1 MAEAVS
7 RMVSLSLR
15 SAVDPKDVVKQLR
28 GITDMP
34 AWDQGQLIR
43 SVPDAIALV
52 LDDVIAADTELQPDD
67 AGQLTMLEQPTA
79 IVGTRHA
86 VGAAGRRNV
95 PSHNGD
101 GRDAKPQGCARTA
114 SRHWPT
120 KRAASSATPA
130 ASANAEA
137 DVGNNMKDRSLYYGD
152 CLGKEMNRTKRS
164 A

>member
-1 MAEAVS
+1 MTADPSRCSQLTAKPGGNDAAMAEAVS

-52 LDDVIAADTELQPDD
+52 LYDVIAASELQRDD
-67 AGQLTMLEQPTA
+67 
-79 IVGTRHA
+79 
-86 VGAAGRRNV
+86 
-95 PSHNGD
+95 
-101 GRDAKPQGCARTA
+101 
-114 SRHWPT
+114 
-120 KRAASSATPA
+120 PA
-130 ASANAEA
+130 A
-137 DVGNNMKDRSLYYGD
+137 RRR
-152 CLGKEMNRTKRS
+152 RTVDY